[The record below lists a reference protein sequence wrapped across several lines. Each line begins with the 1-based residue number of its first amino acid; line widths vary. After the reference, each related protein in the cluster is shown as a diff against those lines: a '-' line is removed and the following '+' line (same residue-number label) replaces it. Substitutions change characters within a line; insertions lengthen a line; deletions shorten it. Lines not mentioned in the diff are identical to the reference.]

1 MIEIDKIRTKAQQW
15 LGPEF
20 NEETRKEVREM
31 LEKDEKKLIDA
42 FYQDLEFGTGG
53 LRGIMGAGTNRM
65 NIYTLGMAT
74 QGLSNYIIKEC
85 GNKGIK
91 VAIAHDCRNNSRY
104 FAETAADIF
113 SANGFEVYLFE
124 ALRPTPEL
132 SFAIRQ
138 YKCQSGVVITASH
151 NPPEYNGYKAYWNDG
166 GQVVAP
172 HDEAII
178 EEVRKITSVSQIK
191 FDGKK
196 EKIRIIGK
204 ETDELFLKEVL
215 KMSINPEIIRKHN
228 DLGIVFT
235 PIHGTGAPLVPEAL
249 KMFGF
254 KNIQNVPEQDAPDGN
269 FPTVKSPNPEEPAAL
284 SMAIKKATETGADLV
299 MATDPDA
306 DRLGIAVRNKKNEF
320 VLLNGNQTG
329 ALLIQYILSQFK
341 EKKKYKGNEFI
352 IKTIVTTDL
361 LDRIAE
367 KHKVKCYNV
376 LTGFKFFAELIRELE
391 GKEKYIGGGE
401 ESYGFLPGDY
411 VRDKDAVA
419 SCALA
424 AEVAAWAK
432 SRGKTLYEQLID
444 IYLEYGLY
452 KEKLINIVRKGAEG
466 ANEIRSM
473 MKGYRNNPPET
484 INKSKVVKVDDYATL
499 VSTNCITGEKKKIDL
514 LESDVLQF
522 FLEDGSKISVRP
534 SGTEPKIKFYFSVNT
549 KLESAAKFDETEMY
563 LDQRIDDIIKDMRL
577 SCVFYHGIPHFERGT
592 RSVLTVKLIENS
604 VKLRGLS
611 I

>member
-1 MIEIDKIRTKAQQW
+1 MLSIDKIREKASEW
-15 LGPEF
+15 LGSDF

-53 LRGIMGAGTNRM
+53 LRGVMGAGTNRM

-85 GNKGIK
+85 GSSGIK

-132 SFAIRQ
+132 SFAIRH

-178 EEVRKITSVSQIK
+178 DEVRKIKSVSEIK
-191 FDGKK
+191 FNAQKDRIK
-196 EKIRIIGK
+196 IIGK
-204 ETDELFLKEVL
+204 ETDQVFLNEVL
-215 KMSINPEIIRKHN
+215 KMSINPEIIGKN
-228 DLGIVFT
+228 SNIGIVYT
-235 PIHGTGAPLVPEAL
+235 PIHGTGGTVVPQAL

-254 KNIQNVPEQDAPDGN
+254 TNIGNVPEQDIVDGN

-284 SMAIKKATETGADLV
+284 SMAIKKASETGADLV

-306 DRLGIAVRNKKNEF
+306 DRLGLAVRNNKGEF

-329 ALLIQYILSQFK
+329 VVLTHYILSQYK
-341 EKKKYKGNEFI
+341 ERNKYKGNEYI

-367 KHKVKCYNV
+367 KYGVKCYNV
-376 LTGFKFFAELIRELE
+376 LTGFKFFAELIRKLE

-424 AEVAAWAK
+424 AEIAAFAK
-432 SRGKTLYEQLID
+432 GKGKTIYGMLVD

-452 KEKLINIVRKGAEG
+452 REKLINIVRKGAEG
-466 ANEIRSM
+466 AAEIKAM
-473 MKGYRNNPPET
+473 MKGYRSDPPKT
-484 INKSKVVKVDDYATL
+484 INNSRVVRIDDYESL
-499 VSTNCITGEKKKIDL
+499 VSTDLRSGEKKRIELIK
-514 LESDVLQF
+514 SDVLQF

-549 KLESAAKFDETEMY
+549 PLASSDKFDETERL
-563 LDQRIDDIIKDMRL
+563 LDRRIADIIRDMRL
-577 SCVFYHGIPHFERGT
+577 Q
-592 RSVLTVKLIENS
+592 
-604 VKLRGLS
+604 
-611 I
+611 

>member
-1 MIEIDKIRTKAQQW
+1 MLSLDEIKSKARKW

-20 NEETRKEVREM
+20 NEETRREVREM

-85 GNKGIK
+85 GETSIK
-91 VAIAHDCRNNSRY
+91 VAVAHDCRNNSRY

-178 EEVRKITSVSQIK
+178 EEVRKIKTVSEIK
-191 FDGKK
+191 FNRKK
-196 EKIRIIGK
+196 EKIKIIGK
-204 ETDELFLKEVL
+204 ETDQLFLNEIL
-215 KMSINPEIIRKHN
+215 KMSINPDIIRKQN
-228 DLGIVFT
+228 NIGIVYT
-235 PIHGTGAPLVPEAL
+235 PIHGTGGTLVPQAL

-254 KNIQNVPEQDAPDGN
+254 KNIQNVPEQDIVDGN

-284 SMAIKKATETGADLV
+284 SLAIKKAYETGAELV

-306 DRLGIAVRNKKNEF
+306 DRLGIAVRNKKGEF

-329 ALLIQYILSQFK
+329 VLLTNYILSQFK
-341 EKKKYKGNEFI
+341 EKKKYKGNEYI

-367 KHKVKCYNV
+367 KYNVKCYNV
-376 LTGFKFFAELIRELE
+376 LTGFKFFAELIRNLE
-391 GKEKYIGGGE
+391 GKEKFIGGGE

-424 AEVAAWAK
+424 AEVAAFAK
-432 SRGKTLYEQLID
+432 NNGKSLYDQLID

-452 KEKLINIVRKGAEG
+452 KERLINIVRKGKEG
-466 ANEIRSM
+466 ADEIKTM
-473 MKGYRNNPPET
+473 MTGYRNNSPKT
-484 INKSKVVKVDDYATL
+484 INNSRVIRIDDYETL

-514 LESDVLQF
+514 LRSDVLQF
-522 FLEDGSKISVRP
+522 FLEDGSKISIRP

-549 KLESAAKFDETEMY
+549 KLESAGKFEETDNF
-563 LDQRIDDIIKDMRL
+563 LDQRISGIIKDMEL
-577 SCVFYHGIPHFERGT
+577 Q
-592 RSVLTVKLIENS
+592 
-604 VKLRGLS
+604 
-611 I
+611 

>member
-1 MIEIDKIRTKAQQW
+1 MLSIDEIKSKARQW

-31 LEKDEKKLIDA
+31 FEKDEKKLIDA

-151 NPPEYNGYKAYWNDG
+151 NPPEYNGYKAYWDDG

-172 HDEAII
+172 HDEGII

-191 FDGKK
+191 FDRKK
-196 EKIRIIGK
+196 EKIEIIGK
-204 ETDELFLKEVL
+204 ETDQLFLNEVI
-215 KMSINPEIIRKHN
+215 KMSINPDIIKKQN
-228 DLGIVFT
+228 DIGIVYT
-235 PIHGTGAPLVPEAL
+235 PIHGSGGTVVPRAL
-249 KMFGF
+249 QMFGF
-254 KNIQNVPEQDAPDGN
+254 KNIQNVPEQDIVDGN
-269 FPTVKSPNPEEPAAL
+269 FPTVKSPNPEESAAL
-284 SMAIKKATETGADLV
+284 SMAIKKAYETGAELV

-306 DRLGIAVRNKKNEF
+306 DRIGIAVRNKKGEF

-329 ALLIQYILSQFK
+329 VLLTHYILSQFK
-341 EKKKYKGNEFI
+341 ERNKYKGNEYI

-361 LDRIAE
+361 LDKIAE
-367 KHKVKCYNV
+367 KYKVKCYNV
-376 LTGFKFFAELIRELE
+376 LTGFKFFAELIRNLE

-424 AEVAAWAK
+424 AEVAAYARNKGK
-432 SRGKTLYEQLID
+432 SLYEQLID

-452 KEKLINIVRKGAEG
+452 KEKLINIVRKGKEG
-466 ANEIRSM
+466 ADEIKAM
-473 MKGYRNNPPET
+473 MTAFRNNPPKI
-484 INKSKVVKVDDYATL
+484 INNSTVIKINDYDTLISIDCLTGRKSR
-499 VSTNCITGEKKKIDL
+499 IDL
-514 LESDVLQF
+514 LKSDVLQF

-549 KLESAAKFDETEMY
+549 KLESADKFDKTDKF
-563 LDQRIDDIIKDMRL
+563 LDQRIDGIIKDM
-577 SCVFYHGIPHFERGT
+577 
-592 RSVLTVKLIENS
+592 KLQ
-604 VKLRGLS
+604 
-611 I
+611 